1 MDDVSLSYYDNELQ
15 DHEYPECIEC
25 LSERRSELGATL
37 EADEGSKDTESTSE
51 LQADITFSEEEYFS
65 QNWASKREMKE
76 PDLDKPTNASPTTGP
91 GDSASE
97 TIQDVRGEESYA
109 KQLSIGNRV
118 KSAPCFPKTNEPRFW
133 RKAHSA
139 GTEDHGS
146 YRLKLSPV

>member
-25 LSERRSELGATL
+25 LSERRSEIGATP
-37 EADEGSKDTESTSE
+37 EADTPEIGN
-51 LQADITFSEEEYFS
+51 SEEEYFS

-76 PDLDKPTNASPTTGP
+76 PDLDKPTNVSPTTGP

-97 TIQDVRGEESYA
+97 TTQDVRGEESYA

-118 KSAPCFPKTNEPRFW
+118 KSAPCFQKTNEPRFW

-146 YRLKLSPV
+146 YRLKLSPVFDIL